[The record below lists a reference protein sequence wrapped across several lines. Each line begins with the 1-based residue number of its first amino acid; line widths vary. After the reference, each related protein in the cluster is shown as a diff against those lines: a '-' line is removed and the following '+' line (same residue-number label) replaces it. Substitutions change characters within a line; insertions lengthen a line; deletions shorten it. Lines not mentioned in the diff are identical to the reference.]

1 MTFGR
6 KAVSSSRSPCQRRPT
21 LSAAAGRPP
30 LPLGWDKPADK
41 KAGVLPEA
49 NLKEPE
55 DFDPR
60 RVIALTIG
68 FPEPWLLS
76 LTVPGAGILLCG
88 PLTAAML
95 DRFRPRQRLIAAQF
109 SEAVQAWDLLN
120 RQAQAVTQEAR
131 ALGILPGMTGR
142 EILAILFQH
151 QEDLAGLGPKA
162 AAPASKPET
171 DNRS

>member
-1 MTFGR
+1 M
-6 KAVSSSRSPCQRRPT
+6 
-21 LSAAAGRPP
+21 
-30 LPLGWDKPADK
+30 
-41 KAGVLPEA
+41 PEA

-162 AAPASKPET
+162 AAPESKPET